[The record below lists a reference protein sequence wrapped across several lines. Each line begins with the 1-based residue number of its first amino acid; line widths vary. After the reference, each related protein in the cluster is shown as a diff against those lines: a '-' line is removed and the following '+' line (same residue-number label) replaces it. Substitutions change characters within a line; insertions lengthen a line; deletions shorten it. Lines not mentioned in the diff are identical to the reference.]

1 MTVIITS
8 IPMDDADAEA
18 TLRFAYG
25 RPWAYKNDS
34 IEAGFSKVGNAGEK
48 ILLWAWAVRLA
59 FRRVMVEDDETLTR
73 AIDAHFYAVALRNLS
88 LVSRWAGRYLGSRD
102 IRQAVKQF
110 NRRVPSL
117 VPVRDIN
124 EHPER
129 YLTGEGKL
137 QKRRHLPRDFTYRWT
152 QTVREGRF
160 DDFLVEID
168 GFRLEVRS
176 SFRAA
181 LDLVSTVMDTL
192 ESMKRQP

>member
-1 MTVIITS
+1 MTVILTS

-18 TLRFAYG
+18 TLRFTYD
-25 RPWAYKNDS
+25 RPWVYKNDS
-34 IEAGFSKVGNAGEK
+34 IKAGFGKIGNAGEK
-48 ILLWAWAVRLA
+48 VLLWAWAVRLA

-102 IRQAVKQF
+102 IRRAVKQF

-137 QKRRHLPRDFTYRWT
+137 QKRRHLPKEFTD
-152 QTVREGRF
+152 GRRQSVKDVLMTSLSRSTLF
-160 DDFLVEID
+160 
-168 GFRLEVRS
+168 GWRYGRRLG
-176 SFRAA
+176 
-181 LDLVSTVMDTL
+181 
-192 ESMKRQP
+192 PP